1 MNRKMLGLS
10 TASALMLLAG
20 ASAPA
25 SAGWVKDHHIVLV
38 SDHQDEGGP
47 ASRILI
53 DADVSQSSM
62 RVKASATSDGLRTVG
77 SGEIDQAYGGAGAS
91 AVYKQT
97 YTFIEETPGEEIPS
111 SFWVRVDDSIS
122 GSASGYAR
130 LNGDGWSQPG
140 VWRVEASSA
149 GMVARDSAYAIRGYD
164 GRETTKQYTFSSGT
178 AFRTVHNDNPT
189 TGTPGRASQTL
200 SLNASAFARALHWA
214 VNRSPFGRESRSS
227 SISLRKR
234 RPRRLLAT
242 PSLAIPSR
250 SSE

>member
-25 SAGWVKDHHIVLV
+25 SAGWVKDHYIVLV

-77 SGEIDQAYGGAGAS
+77 GDGGNTAFGNASAS

-130 LNGDGWSQPG
+130 VYTQSSSDLA
-140 VWRVEASSA
+140 VWRVNA
-149 GMVARDSAYAIRGYD
+149 GSGGAVVSDSAYARRGYD
-164 GRETTKQYTFSSGT
+164 GPETNRQYTRSSGT
-178 AFRTVHNDNPT
+178 GFRTVYNDNPT
-189 TGTPGRASQTL
+189 TGTPGRASWTV
-200 SLNASAFARALHWA
+200 SLNASADAYAWDTRAEPEEGFWLE
-214 VNRSPFGRESRSS
+214 FD
-227 SISLRKR
+227 
-234 RPRRLLAT
+234 LAAEAEASAT
-242 PSLAIPSR
+242 VSDPILSDP
-250 SSE
+250 EP